1 MSVQRA
7 LHYGVATLRQLGR
20 NTWAIVR
27 WCCRVVL
34 VSAYLVLP
42 ELATDQHWRPVWF
55 FVAIA
60 VVGMGIRW
68 LDVMATHE
76 CTSSCRMGRKQTTGQ
91 QP

>member
-20 NTWAIVR
+20 NTWTIVR

-42 ELATDQHWRPVWF
+42 ALATDQHW
-55 FVAIA
+55 
-60 VVGMGIRW
+60 
-68 LDVMATHE
+68 
-76 CTSSCRMGRKQTTGQ
+76 
-91 QP
+91 